1 MRHPRIIIASITL
14 AAAAAIGGGITAA
27 AATTS
32 HASSPP
38 AASQQAAATVRTVQA
53 TVGGKTET
61 ILVNSQGLPLYYYL
75 NDTAAKSVVTGGLA
89 ALWPPLTSA
98 SPAATGLTGKLAAVM
113 DVHGDQVA
121 YNGHLLYTFADDQ
134 ADQVTG
140 QGVQGFFVATPGLT
154 PITGSQTA
162 TGTARPRPLR
172 PATLTATETARC
184 PGPLPLFLRAELAAG
199 ARARRGLGW
208 TGRHDNHQI
217 RISGRAPDLVP
228 ADTALPPGRHH
239 RPGRSFRATRAE

>member
-1 MRHPRIIIASITL
+1 MRHPRIIIASVSL

-32 HASSPP
+32 HASSQT
-38 AASQQAAATVRTVQA
+38 AASQPGAATVGTVQA

-75 NDTAAKSVVTGGLA
+75 NDTAASSAVTGGLA
-89 ALWPPLTSA
+89 ALWPPVTAA

-113 DVHGDQVA
+113 DIHGDQVA

-134 ADQVTG
+134 AGQVTG

-154 PITGSQTA
+154 AITGS
-162 TGTARPRPLR
+162 
-172 PATLTATETARC
+172 PA
-184 PGPLPLFLRAELAAG
+184 PAAP
-199 ARARRGLGW
+199 AAP
-208 TGRHDNHQI
+208 
-217 RISGRAPDLVP
+217 SGNPY
-228 ADTALPPGRHH
+228 GY
-239 RPGRSFRATRAE
+239 